1 MASQPGPFTNW
12 PWHRLGNFKYALL
25 APFVAHSVHKFVTS
39 NEEERDFFNF
49 SILPILLLRLL
60 YSQLWISISR
70 YQTARSKRRIVTKS
84 LDFDQVDRE
93 RNW

>member
-1 MASQPGPFTNW
+1 M
-12 PWHRLGNFKYALL
+12 KYALL
-25 APFVAHSVHKFVTS
+25 APWVAHSAYKFVTS
-39 NEEERDFFNF
+39 KKEEQDLFN
-49 SILPILLLRLL
+49 ILIFPVLLLRLL

-84 LDFDQVDRE
+84 LDFEQIDRE